1 MPGANAGGGAR
12 RAPTTMTLPNFL
24 TLLRILLIPV
34 LVVLFYLPWPWS
46 GAACAGAFALAMLTD
61 LLDGW
66 LARRLEQETRFG
78 AFLDPVAD
86 KLIVSAALVLIVS
99 REQSLVAVAPAMIV
113 IGREIAVS
121 ALREWMAQLGR
132 RSLVRVSQLGK
143 VKTVAQAAA
152 IVLMLYH
159 EPVFGFNTN
168 FAGLVLLYV
177 AAALTL
183 VSMTVYLRS
192 AWRHLR
198 PDGGEGE

>member
-1 MPGANAGGGAR
+1 
-12 RAPTTMTLPNFL
+12 MTLPNFL

-34 LVVLFYLPWPWS
+34 LVVLFYLPWAWS
-46 GAACAGAFALAMLTD
+46 GAACAAAFALAMLTD

-66 LARRLEQETRFG
+66 LARKLEQETRFG

-99 REQSLVAVAPAMIV
+99 REQTLVAVAPAMIV

-143 VKTVAQAAA
+143 IKTVAQAAA

-159 EPVFGFNTN
+159 QPV
-168 FAGLVLLYV
+168 AGLDANLAGLALLYV

-183 VSMTVYLRS
+183 VSMVVHPRS

-198 PDGGEGE
+198 PDGK

>member
-1 MPGANAGGGAR
+1 
-12 RAPTTMTLPNFL
+12 MTLPNLL

-34 LVVLFYLPWPWS
+34 LVALFYLPWAWS
-46 GAACAGAFALAMLTD
+46 AAACAGAFVLAMLTD

-86 KLIVSAALVLIVS
+86 KLIVSAALVMIVS
-99 REQSLVAVAPAMIV
+99 REQSLIMVAPAMIV

-132 RSLVRVSQLGK
+132 RHLVRVSQLGK
-143 VKTVAQAAA
+143 IKTVAQAAA
-152 IVLMLYH
+152 ISLMLYH
-159 EPVFGFNTN
+159 EPVLGFDVNR
-168 FAGLVLLYV
+168 AGLALLYI

-183 VSMTVYLRS
+183 VSMTAYLRA

-198 PDGGEGE
+198 PDDG